1 MIRILFVC
9 HGNICRSPAARFIFD
24 HLAGERRLDAR
35 ADSAAVSCEEIG
47 NPVYPPMAAA
57 LKRRG
62 IPAEKHAARRTERE
76 DYTRY
81 DLILAM
87 DRDNVRRLLRIY
99 GGDPEGKIRL
109 LMAFC
114 GEDTPVADPWY
125 TRDFD
130 GALDD
135 IIRGCE
141 ALIGRIEEGKRL

>member
-9 HGNICRSPAARFIFD
+9 HGNICRSPAARFVFD

-35 ADSAAVSCEEIG
+35 ADSAAVSYEEIG

-62 IPAEKHAARRTERE
+62 IPMEKHAAHRTEKG
-76 DYTRY
+76 DYARY

-87 DRDNVRRLLRIY
+87 DRDNVQRLLRIY
-99 GGDPEGKIRL
+99 GGDPENKIRL
-109 LMAFC
+109 LMSCC
-114 GEDTPVADPWY
+114 GENVPVADPWY

-130 GALDD
+130 GALED

-141 ALIGRIEEGKRL
+141 GLIDRLAKGKKP